1 MKKIASIIMIL
12 VATFV
17 FSNSLAFA
25 GDNGKKVEIT
35 RDVIVNGTEVKK
47 GKYTVKFDEQT
58 NEVSIWQGDKLVA
71 KANARKGQ
79 RKTKAVTTEIM
90 VVKRDNNNMLKGII
104 LAGEEETIL
113 LSDETVNVTP
123 Q

>member
-1 MKKIASIIMIL
+1 MKKFASIIMIL

-25 GDNGKKVEIT
+25 GGNGKKVEIT

-47 GKYTVKFDEQT
+47 GKYTIKFDEQT
-58 NEVSIWQGDKLVA
+58 NEMSIWQGDKLVA
-71 KANARKGQ
+71 KASARKGQ